1 MARKGQTV
9 SIHCQVL
16 NASRVTVFQGL
27 GERRLVE
34 ETTLE
39 SFGCQLTPFSRT
51 DELRVGAEKH
61 IIIRAEGSGGVV
73 EEMVTVRLVD

>member
-1 MARKGQTV
+1 M

-27 GERRLVE
+27 EERQLVE

-39 SFGCQLTPFSRT
+39 SFGCQLTPFSRR
-51 DELRVGAEKH
+51 DKLRAGAEKH
-61 IIIRAEGSGGVV
+61 VIIRAEGSGGVV